1 MSPEAAAAGDGEPW
15 RSASSIVA
23 DTAMGY
29 HVLRIDAYSLTKCA
43 PTGKCL
49 KSCPFTIGGHRWR
62 LRYYPNGESA
72 ESAEFIS
79 MYLSIEDAVPKGVSV
94 KTQFQFRFVDEAP
107 PELPVTSD
115 EVRIFRRRGRW
126 GHPWFIEREELEK
139 SEHLVADSFAI
150 RCDLVVIKEFRA
162 QEDTAPAPATCFVPV
177 PPPSDLCRH
186 LGDLLVTGKG
196 ADVVFEVGG
205 ETFAAHRCVLAAR
218 SPVFSAELLGDA
230 MTKESGAT
238 AVIIRVDDMEPQVFE
253 ALLYFV
259 YNDDLLPETEKERE
273 RRISISMCQ
282 HVLVAADRYGLERL
296 KLMCEEELCGY
307 IDVGTVATVL
317 TLADQHHCKGLKKAC
332 FGFLGSPANLREV
345 MATDEFDHLS
355 KSCPSIMKELIA
367 MLGT

>member
-1 MSPEAAAAGDGEPW
+1 MSTEAAAAGGGEPG
-15 RSASSIVA
+15 RSASSIIA

-29 HVLRIDAYSLTKCA
+29 HVLRIDAYSLTKCT

-62 LRYYPNGESA
+62 LRYYPNGESSD
-72 ESAEFIS
+72 SADCIS
-79 MYLSIEDAVPKGVSV
+79 VYLSLEDAIPKGVSV

-107 PELPVTSD
+107 LELPVTSD
-115 EVRIFRRRGRW
+115 
-126 GHPWFIEREELEK
+126 ELEK

-162 QEDTAPAPATCFVPV
+162 QEDTAPAPAPATCFVPV

-218 SPVFSAELLGDA
+218 SPVFSAELFDDA

-259 YNDDLLPETEKERE
+259 YNDDLLPETDKERE

-282 HVLVAADRYGLERL
+282 HLLVAADRYGLERL
-296 KLMCEEELCGY
+296 KLLCEEKLCGY
-307 IDVGTVATVL
+307 IDVGTVVIIL
-317 TLADQHHCKGLKKAC
+317 TLADQHRCKGLKKAC
-332 FGFLGSPANLREV
+332 LGFLGWPANLREV
-345 MATDEFDHLS
+345 MATEEFDHLS

>member
-1 MSPEAAAAGDGEPW
+1 MSTEAAAAGGGEPG
-15 RSASSIVA
+15 RSASSIIA

-29 HVLRIDAYSLTKCA
+29 HVLRIDAYSLTKCT

-62 LRYYPNGESA
+62 LRYYPNGESSD
-72 ESAEFIS
+72 SADCIS
-79 MYLSIEDAVPKGVSV
+79 VYLSLEDAIPKGKTWSV
-94 KTQFQFRFVDEAP
+94 GTP
-107 PELPVTSD
+107 
-115 EVRIFRRRGRW
+115 
-126 GHPWFIEREELEK
+126 EREELEK

-218 SPVFSAELLGDA
+218 SPVFSAELFDDA

-282 HVLVAADRYGLERL
+282 HLLVAADRYGLERL
-296 KLMCEEELCGY
+296 KLLCEEKLCGY
-307 IDVGTVATVL
+307 IDVGTVVIIL
-317 TLADQHHCKGLKKAC
+317 TLADQHRCKGLKKAC
-332 FGFLGSPANLREV
+332 LGFLGWPANLREV
-345 MATDEFDHLS
+345 MATEEFDHLS